1 MMTFLPV
8 SQTLKHNR
16 QVFIISKLS
25 TTKYS
30 TQSVV

>member
-8 SQTLKHNR
+8 SQTLIS
-16 QVFIISKLS
+16 IISKLS